1 VQYRPDAAELLDAV
15 ASLLEAD
22 VITSVPPHL
31 QHQVRV
37 AANLCRILE
46 RETQLAGTND
56 DAERVRLSLL
66 LALIGNRDDTNG
78 DDTNGDDTN
87 GDDRDVRSLRADLVA
102 RLDDPAPL
110 DAVVERSVREA
121 LLDTLRA
128 DLTIA
133 KPGYAAPTGAP

>member
-1 VQYRPDAAELLDAV
+1 MQYRPDAAELLDAV

-78 DDTNGDDTN
+78 DDTNGDD
-87 GDDRDVRSLRADLVA
+87 RDVRSLRADLVA

>member
-1 VQYRPDAAELLDAV
+1 MQYRPDAAELLDAV

-66 LALIGNRDDTNG
+66 LALIGNG

-102 RLDDPAPL
+102 RLDDPTPL

>member
-66 LALIGNRDDTNG
+66 LALIGNRDDSNG
-78 DDTNGDDTN
+78 DDSN

>member
-78 DDTNGDDTN
+78 DDTNGDD
-87 GDDRDVRSLRADLVA
+87 RDVRSLRADLVA

>member
-1 VQYRPDAAELLDAV
+1 VQYRPAAAELLDAV

-22 VITSVPPHL
+22 VIAAVPPHL

-46 RETQLAGTND
+46 RETQLADTND
-56 DAERVRLSLL
+56 DAERVRLS
-66 LALIGNRDDTNG
+66 ALFELMGTGDRNGDETNG
-78 DDTNGDDTN
+78 DE
-87 GDDRDVRSLRADLVA
+87 RDLTSLRADLVA

-110 DAVVERSVREA
+110 DPVVERSVREA

-128 DLTIA
+128 DLAIA
-133 KPGYAAPTGAP
+133 KPGYAAPAGAP

>member
-1 VQYRPDAAELLDAV
+1 MQYRPDAAELLDAV

-78 DDTNGDDTN
+78 DDTNGDD
-87 GDDRDVRSLRADLVA
+87 RDVRSLRADLVA
-102 RLDDPAPL
+102 RLDDPTPL

>member
-1 VQYRPDAAELLDAV
+1 MQYRPDAAELLDAV

-46 RETQLAGTND
+46 RETQLADTND
-56 DAERVRLSLL
+56 DAERVRLS
-66 LALIGNRDDTNG
+66 ALFELMGTGDRNGDETNG
-78 DDTNGDDTN
+78 DE
-87 GDDRDVRSLRADLVA
+87 RDLTSLRADLVA

-110 DAVVERSVREA
+110 DPVVERSVREA

-128 DLTIA
+128 DLAIA
-133 KPGYAAPTGAP
+133 KPGYAAPAGAP

>member
-1 VQYRPDAAELLDAV
+1 MQYRPAAAELLDAV

-22 VITSVPPHL
+22 VIAAVPPHL

-46 RETQLAGTND
+46 RETQLADTND
-56 DAERVRLSLL
+56 DAERVRLS
-66 LALIGNRDDTNG
+66 ALFELMGTGDRNGDETNG
-78 DDTNGDDTN
+78 DE
-87 GDDRDVRSLRADLVA
+87 RDLTSLRADLVA

-110 DAVVERSVREA
+110 DPVVERSVREA

-128 DLTIA
+128 DLAIA
-133 KPGYAAPTGAP
+133 KPGYAAPAGAP